1 MIVLKN
7 IAIILFSI
15 IICSHALTVEPRT
28 KPAVQVEGEGE
39 ENAAKGDMQQA
50 VEGLIYRIVS
60 GVRVGEITRETTE
73 ADLRR
78 IYGTE
83 NVENANIPIGEG
95 DYEPGTVLF
104 PKDPTKKVEILWED
118 IEKRSQPKTVLI
130 KGVKSE
136 WQIFNGITLGTKL
149 NELQRINGKPFV
161 LTGFGWDYE
170 GTVISWEKGNLKD
183 QLGDLG
189 LPDNRKVILRLVESN
204 ASIVSA
210 KEYQSVLGDKPFSS
224 SHPVMRK
231 LNPGIYQIVAFF
243 SEKLSRVDS
252 DVQVEGKAG
261 KLEFRILP
269 NSVGSSRYP
278 ISPFELPKYVEELK
292 KNGPEYGKDYIWLPI
307 ELKVGKEQD
316 NLIKREYDGRIYV
329 LASNKRAET
338 MADDGSW
345 NISGV
350 DRERDGNAGDYHSI
364 TARFDEYG
372 QHLFSSLTNSHVGH
386 VLAIVRDGKV
396 IYTSLIKRRMWK
408 AAIAG
413 DFTEKQTANL
423 MYIFEDYRK
432 PWQEHPPF
440 LHNLDRQVWSD
451 YIEATEALAKGQ
463 DRAKLAKTFLTI
475 GSKYPQTTHCQT
487 AIELGHLLEN
497 MVKEDRQFEEP
508 EDVQALNQSKKV
520 EYYIY
525 KLRDVSEQDI
535 FVPGK
540 IHFLRDYP
548 RMDTPVTALRKM
560 GRDVVPAMIK
570 HLKDR
575 RPTRSVGSLPNG
587 GAVTRNCDV
596 ALEIIES
603 IAGRKFDFRTS
614 RGTYLSTASERLRD
628 KIIEDVKQWWQKNRQ
643 QPGVQVE
650 GDFHVTR
657 QKFLRLLAPPEPQL
671 RHAREAIQ
679 LFKAKQDWP
688 SLAIAYEVAA
698 ETMWRI
704 THMAPEA
711 FTRPVTEQATDVR
724 LRGRLGLYV
733 MVQTNL
739 DGEWVKG
746 KGERQNWI
754 DWIQRKQK
762 DLALERI
769 AVLKKLG
776 ALCLDRLDDPPR
788 AVLAYEA
795 TGRGVPVCTEP
806 LETLI
811 AQMWPVLKVEAN
823 EILALDQAGA
833 AHIRLEPLQRLAE
846 AQVTAGNLR
855 GAADTHLRAMLTA
868 LIGDR
873 GDWNAHGSTQ
883 EAEAFWQ
890 VVRR

>member
-7 IAIILFSI
+7 IPIILFSI
-15 IICSHALTVEPRT
+15 ICSHAPAVEPRT
-28 KPAVQVEGEGE
+28 KPAVQVE
-39 ENAAKGDMQQA
+39 
-50 VEGLIYRIVS
+50 
-60 GVRVGEITRETTE
+60 
-73 ADLRR
+73 
-78 IYGTE
+78 
-83 NVENANIPIGEG
+83 
-95 DYEPGTVLF
+95 
-104 PKDPTKKVEILWED
+104 
-118 IEKRSQPKTVLI
+118 
-130 KGVKSE
+130 
-136 WQIFNGITLGTKL
+136 
-149 NELQRINGKPFV
+149 
-161 LTGFGWDYE
+161 
-170 GTVISWEKGNLKD
+170 
-183 QLGDLG
+183 
-189 LPDNRKVILRLVESN
+189 VESP
-204 ASIVSA
+204 AAGVS
-210 KEYQSVLGDKPFSS
+210 K
-224 SHPVMRK
+224 R
-231 LNPGIYQIVAFF
+231 
-243 SEKLSRVDS
+243 
-252 DVQVEGKAG
+252 
-261 KLEFRILP
+261 LEFRVLP
-269 NSVGSSRYP
+269 NGVGSSRYP

-307 ELKVGKEQD
+307 ELQVGKEQD
-316 NLIKREYDGRIYV
+316 NLIKQEYDGRIYV

-386 VLAIVRDGKV
+386 VLAIVREGKV

-408 AAIAG
+408 AAIDG

-432 PWQEHPPF
+432 PWQEPPPF

-451 YIEATEALAKGQ
+451 YIEATEALAKGR

-475 GSKYPQTTHCQT
+475 GSKYLQTTHCQT
-487 AIELGHLLEN
+487 AIELGDLLQS
-497 MVKEDRQFEEP
+497 MAKEEQSFIEP
-508 EDVQALNQSKKV
+508 EDIQQLSVQEKID
-520 EYYIY
+520 YFIF
-525 KLRDVSEQDI
+525 KLRDVAEQETSI
-535 FVPGK
+535 PGK
-540 IHFLRDYP
+540 CKVLFYP
-548 RMDTPVTALRKM
+548 KTPNSAAVALKEM
-560 GRDVVPAMIK
+560 GTIVIPAMIS
-570 HLKDR
+570 HLEDR
-575 RPTRSVGSLPNG
+575 RPTRSVGLQRNG
-587 GAVTRNCDV
+587 GVVLRNCDV

-603 IAGRKFDFRTS
+603 IAGRKFDFRTA

-628 KIIEDVKQWWQKNRQ
+628 RIIEDVKQWWQKNKQ
-643 QPGVQVE
+643 QPAVQVE
-650 GDFHVTR
+650 RDFHVTR
-657 QKFLRLLAPPEPQL
+657 QKLLRLLALPEPQL

-679 LFKAKQDWP
+679 LFKVKQDWP

-698 ETMWRI
+698 ETMWRV

-711 FTRPVTEQATDVR
+711 FIRPATEQATDVR
-724 LRGRLGLYV
+724 QPGFRGPYV

-746 KGERQNWI
+746 KGGRQNWI
-754 DWIQRKQK
+754 GWIQRKQK

-823 EILALDQAGA
+823 EVLALDHVGA

-846 AQVTAGNLR
+846 AQVAAGDLR
-855 GAADTHLRAMLTA
+855 GAADTRLRAMLTA
-868 LIGDR
+868 MIGDH
-873 GDWNAHGSTQ
+873 GDWNAHYPMQ
-883 EAEAFWQ
+883 EAEAFWR
-890 VVRR
+890 VVRRLPLDQPLPPTLWLRVLDPQHPEITVSAPEDGPHGYPRSHPGPRVVIRPGHTAQTLTVAADMETPGGSGGVRCFTIIKGKVHEIGWVEWRRDGRRGRGWRQGTFDVPEDVGIIRLEITPFNGSEFHIRNLKVEAAFAASGILPIGYH